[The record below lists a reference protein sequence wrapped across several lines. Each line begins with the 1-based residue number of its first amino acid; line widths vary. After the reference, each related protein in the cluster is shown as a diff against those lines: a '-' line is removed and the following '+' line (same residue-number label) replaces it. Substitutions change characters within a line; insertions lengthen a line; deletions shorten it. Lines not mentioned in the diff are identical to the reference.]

1 MTTAQFPRSLFAQAT
16 IDDDAA
22 GAARAPTL
30 ASPPAGVHADLGA
43 GLRQALASEQL
54 VLLYQPLVDLQTGAV
69 ASLEALV
76 RWRHP
81 EHGML
86 AAREFLALA
95 DAAGLAGAIDDWVLG
110 RACRDLHAWHTTGLS
125 GLRVAI
131 NVAPSQF
138 RDPALGAAVA
148 AMLKNCDIAPGML
161 TLEVTESALTQ
172 AGAGCDALLA
182 GFKASGLS
190 LTLDDFGTGY
200 ASLSNLKRF
209 PFDALKIDAHFIRDV
224 VTSGHDAAM
233 CKTLIAMAHH
243 LGMKVVAEGV
253 ETEAQCDFLRR
264 NMCDM
269 IQGYF
274 FSPPLAADEV
284 GHLLAS
290 GRALAPHLRRMHKPP
305 RRLLLVDDEPN
316 IVSALKR
323 LLRADQ
329 YEIYS
334 ANDGQQG
341 LDLLARQ
348 PVDVI
353 ISDQR
358 MPGMLGAD
366 FLRKAKQQYPE
377 TIRIMLSGYTE
388 LQSVTDAVNEG
399 AIYKFLTKPWDDDLL
414 RGHVAEAF
422 RLKEIADDNQ
432 RLHLEVRSANLELA
446 AANRQLE
453 DLLLEKQ
460 RQISRD
466 EVSLSVAREVL
477 QHLPLPVIGMDDG
490 GMIAFING
498 AAEGLFRH
506 SGALLGNEAG
516 SVLPQLFPPPGT
528 GDPGHAADG
537 APHQA
542 SPSRHLADIDGRR
555 YAVVV
560 YPMGES
566 SASRGSLITL
576 SLTAETP

>member
-1 MTTAQFPRSLFAQAT
+1 MNTAPFPRSLHAP
-16 IDDDAA
+16 AA
-22 GAARAPTL
+22 GAHDGTGDGGAARAPLL
-30 ASPPAGVHADLGA
+30 ASPPGSGDADIGADL
-43 GLRQALASEQL
+43 RRALACDEL
-54 VLLYQPLVDLQTGAV
+54 VLLYQPLVDLRSGAV

-81 EHGML
+81 LHGML

-95 DAAGLAGAIDDWVLG
+95 DAAGLAADIDNWVLR
-110 RACRDLHAWHTTGLS
+110 RACDDLHGWRAAGLTGLK
-125 GLRVAI
+125 VAV
-131 NVAPSQF
+131 NLAPSQL
-138 RDPALGAAVA
+138 RDPALGATVA
-148 AMLKNCDIAPGML
+148 AMLDRCGIDPATL

-172 AGAGCDALLA
+172 AGPDCDALLA

-200 ASLSNLKRF
+200 ASLSNLKRY
-209 PFDALKIDAHFIRDV
+209 PFDALKIDTHFIRDV
-224 VTSGHDAAM
+224 VTSSSDAAM

-264 NMCDM
+264 NMCDL

-274 FSPPLAADEV
+274 FAPPLATDEV

-290 GRALAPHLRRMHKPP
+290 GRALAPHLRHMHKPP

-323 LLRADQ
+323 LLRPDR
-329 YEIYS
+329 YEIYT
-334 ANDGQQG
+334 AGDGQQG
-341 LDLLARQ
+341 LDVLARH

-366 FLRKAKQQYPE
+366 FLRKAKQQYPD

-399 AIYKFLTKPWDDDLL
+399 AIYKFLTKPWEDDLL

-422 RLKEIADDNQ
+422 RLKEIADDNL
-432 RLHLEVRSANLELA
+432 RLHLEVRSANQELA

-453 DLLLEKQ
+453 QLLLEKQ

-466 EVSLSVAREVL
+466 KVSLSVAREVL
-477 QHLPLPVIGMDDG
+477 QHLPLPVIGMDDD

-516 SVLPQLFPPPGT
+516 SVLPQLFPPQGA
-528 GDPGHAADG
+528 DAAPV
-537 APHQA
+537 APQRAA

-576 SLTAETP
+576 SHTGEAA